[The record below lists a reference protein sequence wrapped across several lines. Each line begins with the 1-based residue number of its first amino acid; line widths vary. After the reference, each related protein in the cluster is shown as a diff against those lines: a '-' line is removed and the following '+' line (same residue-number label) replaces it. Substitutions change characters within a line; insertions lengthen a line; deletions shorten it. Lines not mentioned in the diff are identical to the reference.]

1 MTQPKLNPAADLALA
16 VTRLLIA
23 IRRNP
28 KVREALQRTESV
40 RKAFADLLD
49 ATDAAIE
56 SIPDTDWHEAQVRN
70 LQ

>member
-1 MTQPKLNPAADLALA
+1 MTQPKLNPA
-16 VTRLLIA
+16 
-23 IRRNP
+23 
-28 KVREALQRTESV
+28 
-40 RKAFADLLD
+40 ADLLD